1 MLTDVTNT
9 GALLSIQEVTA
20 KFELTK
26 ELASMTSFCGTT
38 IGKNIFKEVDK
49 TLVQDNLKW
58 NLIRWVTTDGGKNV
72 CRKENL
78 LLIQTYKAY
87 ENVRC
92 SRLMV
97 YLSVVT

>member
-1 MLTDVTNT
+1 MLRDVTNT

-49 TLVQDNLKW
+49 TLV
-58 NLIRWVTTDGGKNV
+58 
-72 CRKENL
+72 
-78 LLIQTYKAY
+78 
-87 ENVRC
+87 
-92 SRLMV
+92 
-97 YLSVVT
+97 